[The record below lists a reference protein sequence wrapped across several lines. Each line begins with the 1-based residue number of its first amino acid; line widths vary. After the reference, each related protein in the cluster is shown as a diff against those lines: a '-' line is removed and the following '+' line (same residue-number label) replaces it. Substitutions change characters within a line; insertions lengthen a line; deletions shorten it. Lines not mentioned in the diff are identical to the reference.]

1 MTQPPTAPVEAGV
14 LAQDAAEWFSA
25 IPGERVAIR
34 LHAAQVQ
41 GRFSVMESLAEP
53 GCATPLHLH
62 AEEETFYVLE
72 GRPTFRL
79 GEKIFAAGPGDL
91 VLIPAGTPHGWINAA
106 DRPCRMLATFAPGGV
121 ETLFPRLAGLSPQ
134 EMTSLA
140 ASYGTIVLG
149 PPMTNMAEAA

>member
-1 MTQPPTAPVEAGV
+1 MTQTPTTPVEARV

-41 GRFSVMESLAEP
+41 GRFSMMESLSEP
-53 GCATPLHLH
+53 GCATPLHRH

-79 GEKIFAAGPGDL
+79 GDKVFATGPGDL
-91 VLIPAGTPHGWINAA
+91 VLIPAGTPHAWINAGNG
-106 DRPCRMLATFAPGGV
+106 PCRMLATFAPGGV
-121 ETLFPRLAGLSPQ
+121 ETLFTRLGGLPPE
-134 EMTSLA
+134 EMAALA
-140 ASYGTIVLG
+140 AGYGTIVLG
-149 PPMTNMAEAA
+149 PPMTAMAEAT